1 MGKTDFAPST
11 SKNGA
16 PHSGVPPPCRALPC
30 CSSLRH
36 CRSENSSD
44 APSYG
49 VSVARIYG
57 TPDQTAPYELNITS
71 LSLRGGHQAYATHWA
86 YSRVVLSAT
95 SLFSGPGPRVCI
107 SAEPSARTMEKN
119 PKACEPCRRR
129 KVRCDGKT
137 PCNRCEKKP
146 EDCTYRLRT
155 RVRKSGI
162 HRAAAAAKTEAP
174 GGRGG
179 GDPARVPTPL
189 PAATGPALSLPGFS
203 KREPEDTGPESDTAY
218 SNVYQG
224 VAAVHEHGTENS
236 RLFYGPTSQFAFLQ
250 QVHRGIISSAPH
262 GQADKEVQEG
272 GAGLDLFLQR
282 SFFFGTASRIDT
294 SNLLRPA
301 STLFPEV
308 CIDQARVFLENFRV
322 WSSRLLPFFTKEEL
336 DKMLENLYSTD
347 EHLQSRPSQTKA
359 LTLAVLAL
367 GALATPHTDT
377 GEMLLAKAKYEAVLF
392 DDTVSLQMIQF
403 SLLVADY
410 HTGMGRPNLVYLS
423 LGTACR
429 KAFALGLH
437 REAANCL
444 TRPEHVQ
451 KYRATLWC
459 LYSLE
464 SWYAMTVGRET
475 SLKMSDISTPLPED
489 QPFLVSFSRLAHIAE
504 KLKTTIYTQ
513 RYDSLRKLYQAAEA
527 IHTQLQEFAEA
538 HDIGSAHE
546 ADNAFSQDPTSLMLY
561 NLFYHTLL
569 LVYRPFLVA
578 DYALA
583 SSLEGQSAGG
593 GGADAMWL
601 RRACRTAIDSAQD
614 QILHAHNQIRKHDQC
629 RTSRYNGYFFES
641 SCAVLFFDIL
651 RHPSKYTYN
660 VEYINM
666 ALQSLDIMINDEP
679 VTNARKSIRQIL
691 RIVEDTISKKRSI
704 GPGTIRSMAALT
716 DPLLSPASFLSQEQ
730 QTAASASSSVQ
741 FPTRSAPEQS
751 LIYFPDLGGDAVGG
765 TPMPMHG
772 VSVDGETGGDAIDPL
787 LRFHY
792 DVMATDLFSFFPLNM
807 SPPSATGNTGGVLGG
822 EGSQVR

>member
-1 MGKTDFAPST
+1 
-11 SKNGA
+11 
-16 PHSGVPPPCRALPC
+16 
-30 CSSLRH
+30 
-36 CRSENSSD
+36 
-44 APSYG
+44 
-49 VSVARIYG
+49 
-57 TPDQTAPYELNITS
+57 
-71 LSLRGGHQAYATHWA
+71 
-86 YSRVVLSAT
+86 
-95 SLFSGPGPRVCI
+95 
-107 SAEPSARTMEKN
+107 MEKN

-155 RVRKSGI
+155 RIRKSGI
-162 HRAAAAAKTEAP
+162 HRAAAAKADAVAGGRKDSGA
-174 GGRGG
+174 GRGG
-179 GDPARVPTPL
+179 VSSSSSVGGLARAPTPL
-189 PAATGPALSLPGFS
+189 PAATGPALSPPGFS
-203 KREPEDTGPESDTAY
+203 KRVSEDAGTKSDTAY

-236 RLFYGPTSQFAFLQ
+236 RLFYGPASQFAFLQ
-250 QVHRGIISSAPH
+250 QVHRSIISSAPQ

-294 SNLLRPA
+294 SNILRPA
-301 STLFPEV
+301 SSLFPEI
-308 CIDQARVFLENFRV
+308 CIDQARIFLHNFDV
-322 WSSRLLPFFTKEEL
+322 WSSRLLPFFTRDEL
-336 DKMLENLYSTD
+336 DKMLENLYSKD
-347 EHLQSRPSQTKA
+347 EHVQSRPSQTKA

-367 GALATPHTDT
+367 GALATPQTDI
-377 GEMLLAKAKYEAVLF
+377 GEMLLTKAKYEAVIF

-410 HTGMGRPNLVYLS
+410 QTCMGRPNLVYLS

-451 KYRATLWC
+451 KYRATLWS

-475 SLKMSDISTPLPED
+475 SLKMSDISTPLPQD
-489 QPFLVSFSRLAHIAE
+489 KPFLVSISRLAHITE
-504 KLKTTIYTQ
+504 KLRTTIYTQ
-513 RYDSLRKLYQAAEA
+513 RYDSLRKLYQAAEG
-527 IHTQLQEFAEA
+527 IHAQLREFAA
-538 HDIGSAHE
+538 THGIGSAHE
-546 ADNAFSQDPTSLMLY
+546 TDNACSEDPTTLMLY
-561 NLFYHTLL
+561 NMFYHTLL

-578 DYALA
+578 DSALA
-583 SSLEGQSAGG
+583 SSPEGQGKGG

-601 RRACRTAIDSAQD
+601 RQACRTAIDSAQD
-614 QILHAHNQIRKHDQC
+614 QILHAHNQIRKHETC

-679 VTNARKSIRQIL
+679 LTNARRSIQQIL
-691 RIVEDTISKKRSI
+691 RVVGDTISKKRSV
-704 GPGTIRSMAALT
+704 GLSAAATTPSVAALT
-716 DPLLSPASFLSQEQ
+716 DPLLSQDPSLPSPASFLGQDQHQ
-730 QTAASASSSVQ
+730 QHSTANSHMQ
-741 FPTRSAPEQS
+741 FPSLNAPDQS
-751 LIYFPDLGGDAVGG
+751 LIYFPDLGGDVTGANPLSMQGI
-765 TPMPMHG
+765 
-772 VSVDGETGGDAIDPL
+772 SLDGETGVGDAIDPL
-787 LRFHY
+787 LHFHY
-792 DVMATDLFSFFPLNM
+792 DVMATDLYSFFPLNM
-807 SPPSATGNTGGVLGG
+807 SPPSATGNAAGLLAG
-822 EGSQVR
+822 EGSQVG

>member
-1 MGKTDFAPST
+1 
-11 SKNGA
+11 
-16 PHSGVPPPCRALPC
+16 
-30 CSSLRH
+30 
-36 CRSENSSD
+36 
-44 APSYG
+44 
-49 VSVARIYG
+49 
-57 TPDQTAPYELNITS
+57 
-71 LSLRGGHQAYATHWA
+71 
-86 YSRVVLSAT
+86 
-95 SLFSGPGPRVCI
+95 
-107 SAEPSARTMEKN
+107 MEKN

-155 RVRKSGI
+155 RIRKSGI
-162 HRAAAAAKTEAP
+162 HRAAAAAAAKADAADA
-174 GGRGG
+174 GGRKGSGG
-179 GDPARVPTPL
+179 GGSARDPTPL
-189 PAATGPALSLPGFS
+189 PAATSSALSPPVFS
-203 KREPEDTGPESDTAY
+203 KRMPEESAGAKSNTAY

-236 RLFYGPTSQFAFLQ
+236 RLFYGPASQFAFLQ
-250 QVHRGIISSAPH
+250 QVHRSIISSAPQ
-262 GQADKEVQEG
+262 GQADKEIQEG
-272 GAGLDLFLQR
+272 DAGLDLFLQR

-301 STLFPEV
+301 SSLFPEV
-308 CIDQARVFLENFRV
+308 CIEQARIFVHNFDV
-322 WSSRLLPFFTKEEL
+322 WSSRLLPFFTRDEL
-336 DKMLENLYSTD
+336 DKMLESLYSKD
-347 EHLQSRPSQTKA
+347 ELVQSRLSQTKA
-359 LTLAVLAL
+359 LTLAVMAL
-367 GALATPHTDT
+367 GALATPQTDV
-377 GEMLLAKAKYEAVLF
+377 GEMLLAKAKYEALIF

-410 HTGMGRPNLVYLS
+410 QTCMGRPNLVYLS

-451 KYRATLWC
+451 KYRATLWS

-464 SWYAMTVGRET
+464 SWFAMTVGRET

-489 QPFLVSFSRLAHIAE
+489 KPFLASISRLAHIIE
-504 KLKTTIYTQ
+504 KMRTTIYTQ
-513 RYDSLRKLYQAAEA
+513 RYDSLRKLYQAAEG
-527 IHTQLQEFAEA
+527 IHAQLREFAAA
-538 HDIGSAHE
+538 HGIGSAHE
-546 ADNAFSQDPTSLMLY
+546 ADNACSEDPTTLMLY
-561 NLFYHTLL
+561 NMFYHTLL

-578 DYALA
+578 ESALA
-583 SSLEGQSAGG
+583 SSPEEQSKGAGG

-601 RRACRTAIDSAQD
+601 RQACRTAIDSAQD
-614 QILHAHNQIRKHDQC
+614 QILHAHNQIRKHETC
-629 RTSRYNGYFFES
+629 RTSRYLGYFFES

-679 VTNARKSIRQIL
+679 LTNARRSIQQIL
-691 RIVEDTISKKRSI
+691 RVVGDTISKKRSA
-704 GPGTIRSMAALT
+704 GLSAAAAAAAAVNTASLVAPLST
-716 DPLLSPASFLSQEQ
+716 DPLLAQDPSLPSPASFLSSQQQQEDQ
-730 QTAASASSSVQ
+730 QHAAANSHNVQ
-741 FPTRSAPEQS
+741 FPSLNAPEQS
-751 LIYFPDLGGDAVGG
+751 LIYFPDLGGNN
-765 TPMPMHG
+765 PLSMHG
-772 VSVDGETGGDAIDPL
+772 MSSLNGETGVGSGDAIDPL

-792 DVMATDLFSFFPLNM
+792 DVMATDLYSFFPLNM
-807 SPPSATGNTGGVLGG
+807 SPPSATGNAAGVLGG